1 MPVYRQSRPAA
12 CWLLLLS
19 VLGIM
24 AQWAIAAPEPARE
37 PAKAGAGVR
46 IALDALELEWIAG
59 QPPVKVASLEYPRYL
74 FKNEQGQWS
83 GLNRDM
89 LDRISAM
96 TGLRFV
102 HVESFSIEH
111 MLQSLER
118 AEADMSTTLAMN
130 DERKVFLDFSH
141 SYGGS
146 GWVFV
151 GRAGAPQV
159 ESLQQLAKRVLVL
172 PTRHVLEAVI
182 RRDHP
187 SIELRSV
194 KTYAQARALVESGEA
209 HATIESETGARL
221 LPLGQLQ
228 VGQIV
233 EAQWDPD
240 YLTVRKG
247 QSQLLSILNKALEA
261 FPPAE
266 LRALRSKWLN
276 GDPLPTA
283 WQQFAPWAGWGLL
296 AASLC
301 GLLSLRW
308 RRRLAG
314 QV

>member
-1 MPVYRQSRPAA
+1 MPVYRRSRPAA

-19 VLGIM
+19 VLFIL
-24 AQWAIAAPEPARE
+24 AQWAIAAPDPARE

-46 IALDALELEWIAG
+46 IALDARELEWIAG
-59 QPPVKVASLEYPRYL
+59 HPPVKVASLEYPRYL
-74 FKNEQGQWS
+74 FKNEHGQWS

-89 LDRISAM
+89 LDRISAI

-159 ESLQQLAKRVLVL
+159 ESLQQLAKHVLVL

-187 SIELRSV
+187 TIDLRSV
-194 KTYAQARALVESGEA
+194 
-209 HATIESETGARL
+209 
-221 LPLGQLQ
+221 
-228 VGQIV
+228 
-233 EAQWDPD
+233 
-240 YLTVRKG
+240 
-247 QSQLLSILNKALEA
+247 
-261 FPPAE
+261 
-266 LRALRSKWLN
+266 
-276 GDPLPTA
+276 
-283 WQQFAPWAGWGLL
+283 
-296 AASLC
+296 
-301 GLLSLRW
+301 
-308 RRRLAG
+308 
-314 QV
+314 